1 MTRLRIP
8 LSLWAVLVAAVVIE
22 LHSPAPA
29 QAQMLDQNGNGMSD
43 IWEII
48 YGATNLPPDGDA
60 DGDGMSNYAESI
72 AGTDP
77 FDPNSVA
84 RITGVSSSVTNFTV
98 SMPCALGK
106 QYQLM
111 SLTGLGSG
119 SNWITETSLVVRAG
133 SVVNLTAPTANAPKF
148 FRIAIS
154 DVDPMGHGLNDW
166 EEYKLG
172 LDPTKPSSNGQLDGN
187 GQPMTDYAYAT
198 NRLASQNV
206 VTLSATDPAANQ
218 PDAGQSAVNLGVLT
232 VYRGGFPLN
241 SITVNLGLPPASPAL
256 GVEGLDFAALPRSVT
271 LPVGANSATIA
282 VTPLANTNRL
292 APVLATM
299 QVLPGPGYSIGMN
312 NNASVLI
319 YPTATPSGT
328 GLTGF
333 YYTNSSSTYSSN
345 ANFNAANSNFSRMDS
360 TVDFVW
366 GTTNSPFGN
375 GQYYTIRWLGQVQ
388 PQYSELYYFDVNC
401 SQGAKL
407 WVNDQLIIDNWAT
420 HGIGD
425 LVGTIPLHGGVRY
438 NIRLEYFNS
447 NVGSSAATH
456 LSWYSPSQS
465 KQIIPSNRLYPTS
478 ATPAPATVTSPVT
491 AIAFLGQPFT
501 FTNTAANSNSVSSF
515 TASGLPP
522 GLGINSTNGVING
535 VPGVAGDFQVSI
547 TASNTFGVGAS
558 ALDLKVIDTG
568 SSIVQ
573 EIWNGVPGS
582 YVTDIPVNT
591 PPSSTNVVGLLTGN
605 PNYGVD
611 YGERIRGYFT
621 APVTGNYYFWI
632 SGGDSAELWLS
643 NDGLPAN
650 KVRRAYVSAPG
661 TGTNQWNVQAT
672 QQSPWLTLT
681 AGQNYY
687 LEILH
692 KAGSTPG
699 GNWSVGWLLDP
710 FGTNTVPSAL
720 VPGYLLGRYYQPPQ
734 SFLPGTLYSANM
746 LAQPGVAS
754 FGMGSATLRLS
765 ADGSQAVL
773 NFKVNGLTAPITGEH
788 IHCDQYLNNPSQI
801 IFDIDAATPRPDGS
815 YVWNIGPVGTFTN
828 AAQIVELI
836 QEGKSYINIHTVNYP
851 SGEINGHFIA
861 VDGSPTFAPPPAPP
875 TWTDDHGNSNAA
887 ARFLIQSTF
896 GPSPNDIASVQSLG
910 YAGWI
915 SNQFS
920 LPATHHLPVVLANAS
935 PDVTDPYP
943 SSLTFN
949 TWWQQSVTA
958 PDQLRQRVAFAL
970 SEIMVIS
977 QNGVLLNNAT
987 AMSDYY
993 DVLLDD
999 AFGNYRTL
1007 LEDVT
1012 LSPAMGLYLN
1022 MLGNDVGN
1030 IVTGVHANENYA
1042 REIQQLFSIGLN
1054 RMWPDGTLVTDSQ
1067 GNLVPTY
1074 NQNVIMGFASTFTG
1088 WTYYQPNQTN
1098 GRLPT
1103 IFNPPAN
1110 YTNPMVLVPLH
1121 HELGTQLLLDNIM
1134 LPAAQGSQLY
1144 STNASFDAYCSSN
1157 LESALDVIFNN
1168 QNVGPFICRELIQ
1181 RLVTSNPSRDYL
1193 YRVVQAFNDNGS
1205 GVRGD
1210 LKAVISA
1217 ILLDYEARSPALI
1230 TQPTFGKQR
1239 EPLLRVTAPARAFP
1253 APPSLSGTY
1262 SQSGDQTNLIT
1273 TSVPHRLTTGDS
1285 ANMSFVD
1292 GSGGQPA
1299 LPTQNYTVTVRSPT
1313 TFTVI
1318 AAGLGTG
1325 SYGQTNGTI
1334 SVNINGHGMS
1344 AGFSTYLVFTTG
1356 ASTNGAYSIAT
1367 VPDGNHFTVT
1377 TTDPTTNSG
1386 KCLIPM
1392 LTGGGYTVT
1401 SRTNLTVDAA
1411 LPHGLNVG
1419 DNVFIR
1425 FTQAGSP
1432 TNGQYQVAVV
1442 PDATHF
1448 ICFTPTN
1455 SNQTQ
1460 TGDTVYPLVP
1470 PPLTRSGTA
1479 NILWNS
1485 WNLNTTDTT
1494 LYQTPLN
1501 SPTVFNFFYPDYEF
1515 PGSLAAAGLTTPEF
1529 QLTSDTTVAGQMNFL
1544 EGGILNN
1551 TGNTNGLSSFAGG
1564 GGALYLDIGPWMTP
1578 TYTAGTGVPSLVDGL
1593 NSLLLAG
1600 QLSPSAKS
1608 TIVNYVT
1615 NTVNFPYS
1623 NSPTAGQMRD
1633 RVRAVVHLLLTSP
1646 DYTIQK

>member
-1 MTRLRIP
+1 
-8 LSLWAVLVAAVVIE
+8 
-22 LHSPAPA
+22 
-29 QAQMLDQNGNGMSD
+29 MLDLNGDGMSD
-43 IWEII
+43 IWELI
-48 YGATNLPPDGDA
+48 YGVTNLPPNGDA

-84 RITGVSSSVTNFTV
+84 KITSVSSSVTNFTV

-111 SLTGLGSG
+111 SLTGLDGG
-119 SNWITETSLVVRAG
+119 SNWITEASLVVRAG
-133 SVVNLTAPTANAPKF
+133 SVVTLSAPTTNAPKF

-154 DVDPMGHGLNDW
+154 DVDPLGHGLNDW

-172 LDPTKPSSNGQLDGN
+172 LDPTRPSSNGQLDNN
-187 GQPMTDYAYAT
+187 GQPMTDYAYVT

-206 VTLSATDPAANQ
+206 VTITATDPVANQ
-218 PDAGQSAVNLGVLT
+218 PDPGQSALNLGVLT
-232 VYRGGFPLN
+232 ISRGGFPLN
-241 SITVNLGLPPASPAL
+241 SIHVNLGLPPPAPGL
-256 GVEGLDFAALPRSVT
+256 GVQGVDFAPLPRLVT
-271 LPVGANSATIA
+271 LNPGVSSATLT
-282 VTPLANTNRL
+282 VTPLANSNAL

-299 QVLPGPGYSIGMN
+299 QVLPGSGYSIGMN
-312 NNASVLI
+312 SNASVLI

-333 YYTNSSSTYSSN
+333 YYTNSSSTYASN
-345 ANFNAANSNFSRMDS
+345 ANFNAANFKFSRTDGPI
-360 TVDFVW
+360 DFAW
-366 GTTNSPFGN
+366 GNTTNDPIGS

-388 PQYSELYYFDVNC
+388 PQYSELYYFDVYC
-401 SQGAKL
+401 DEGVML
-407 WVNDQLIIDNWAT
+407 WVNDQLIINNWAT
-420 HGIGD
+420 HSLGD
-425 LVGTIPLHGGVRY
+425 LVGTIPLQGGVRY
-438 NIRLEYFNS
+438 DIRLEYFNA
-447 NVGSSAATH
+447 NAGANAATH
-456 LSWYSPSQS
+456 LYWYSPSQP
-465 KQIIPSNRLYPTS
+465 KQIIPSNRLYPTNS
-478 ATPAPATVTSPVT
+478 APIPGTLTSPVT
-491 AIAFLGQPFT
+491 AVAFLGQPFT
-501 FTNTAANSNSVSSF
+501 FTNTAANSNSPSAF
-515 TASGLPP
+515 TAAGLPP

-535 VPGVAGDFQVSI
+535 VPGVAGNFQVSI

-558 ALDLKVIDTG
+558 ALGLQVIDTG
-568 SSIVQ
+568 SSVVQ

-582 YVTDIPVNT
+582 YVTNIPVDT
-591 PPSSTNVVGLLTGN
+591 PPSSTNVIGLLAGD
-605 PNYGVD
+605 PSYGVD
-611 YGERIRGYFT
+611 YGERVRGFFT

-643 NDGLPAN
+643 NDGTPAN
-650 KVRRAYVSAPG
+650 KVRRAYVLPPG
-661 TGTNQWNVQAT
+661 TATNQWNAQPT
-672 QQSPWLTLT
+672 QQSPWLVLN

-699 GNWSVGWLLDP
+699 GNWAVGWLLDP
-710 FGTNTVPSAL
+710 LGTNTLPSAL
-720 VPGYLLGRYYQPPQ
+720 VPGYLLGRYYQPPP
-734 SFLPGTLYSANM
+734 SLLPGTLYSANI
-746 LAQPGVAS
+746 LAEPGVSSYA
-754 FGMGSATLRLS
+754 MGTATLRMS
-765 ADGSQAVL
+765 ADGSQATL
-773 NFKVNGLTAPITGEH
+773 NFKVDGLSSAINSEAIYNDP
-788 IHCDQYLNNPSQI
+788 YLNNPAQVI
-801 IFDIDAATPRPDGS
+801 YDISASKPQLDGS
-815 YVWNIGPVGTFTN
+815 YLWNIGPTGTFTN
-828 AAQIVELI
+828 AAQLVELI
-836 QEGKSYINIHTVNYP
+836 QEGKAYINIETANYP
-851 SGEINGHFIA
+851 NGEINGHFVP
-861 VDGSPTFAPPPAPP
+861 VDGSPTFTPPPPP
-875 TWTDDHGNSNAA
+875 QSWTDDSANSNAA

-920 LPATHHLPVVLANAS
+920 LPATHHLPVVLANAN
-935 PDVTDPYP
+935 PDPTVPYP
-943 SSLTFN
+943 SSLTWN
-949 TWWQQSVTA
+949 TWWQQSITA

-977 QNGVLLNNAT
+977 QNGVLENNAT
-987 AMSDYY
+987 AMSSYY
-993 DVLLDD
+993 DVLLDN
-999 AFGNYRTL
+999 AFGNYRNL
-1007 LEDVT
+1007 LEAVT
-1012 LSPAMGLYLN
+1012 LSPGMGLYLN

-1042 REIQQLFSIGLN
+1042 REIQQLFSVGLN

-1103 IFNPPAN
+1103 IFNPSPN

-1121 HELGTQLLLDNIM
+1121 HELGTKLLLDNIM
-1134 LPAAQGSQLY
+1134 LPAAQGAQANSAN
-1144 STNASFDAYCSSN
+1144 TNFDIYCSQN

-1210 LKAVISA
+1210 LKAVINA
-1217 ILLDYEARSPALI
+1217 ILLDYEARSPVLSS
-1230 TQPTFGKQR
+1230 QPTFGKQR
-1239 EPLLRVTAPARAFP
+1239 EPLLRATAPARAFP
-1253 APPSLSGTY
+1253 APSSLSGTY
-1262 SQSGDQTNLIT
+1262 SQSGNQTVT
-1273 TSVPHRLTTGDS
+1273 VSTATPHRLNNGDS
-1285 ANMSFVD
+1285 ALLSFVD
-1292 GSGGQPA
+1292 GSGLQPP
-1299 LPTQNYTVTVRSPT
+1299 LPTVTYGVTVTNPLSLTITAP
-1313 TFTVI
+1313 
-1318 AAGLGTG
+1318 GLATG

-1334 SVNINGHGMS
+1334 SVNINGHGLS
-1344 AGFSTYLVFTTG
+1344 AGFSAYLVFTSG
-1356 ASTNGAYSIAT
+1356 GSTNGVYSIVTNLDA
-1367 VPDGNHFTVT
+1367 NHFTVT
-1377 TTDPTTNSG
+1377 TTDPNTNSG

-1392 LTGGGYTVT
+1392 LTGGGFTVT

-1419 DNVFIR
+1419 DNVFLR
-1425 FTQAGSP
+1425 FTVAGSP

-1448 ICFTPTN
+1448 TCFTPTN
-1455 SNQTQ
+1455 ANQPQ
-1460 TGDTVYPLVP
+1460 NGLTVYPLVP
-1470 PPLTRSGTA
+1470 PPLTRNGTVTIQWSTWIMGA
-1479 NILWNS
+1479 
-1485 WNLNTTDTT
+1485 TDSS

-1501 SPTVFNFFYPDYEF
+1501 SPTVFNFFYPNYEF
-1515 PGSLAAAGLTTPEF
+1515 PGVLAAAGLTTPEF

-1551 TGNTNGLSSFAGG
+1551 GNNTNGLSSFSGG
-1564 GGALYLDIGPWMTP
+1564 NGSVYLDIGSWMTP
-1578 TYTAGTGVPSLVDGL
+1578 AYTANAGVPNLVDGL
-1593 NSLLLAG
+1593 NTLLLGG
-1600 QLSPSAKS
+1600 QLSPSARS

-1633 RVRAVVHLLLTSP
+1633 RVRGVVHLLLTSP